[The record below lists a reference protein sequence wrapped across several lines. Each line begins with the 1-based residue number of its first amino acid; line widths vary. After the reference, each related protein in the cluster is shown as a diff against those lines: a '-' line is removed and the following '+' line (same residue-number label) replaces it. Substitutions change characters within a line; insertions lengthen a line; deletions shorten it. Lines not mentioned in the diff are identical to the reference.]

1 VAAQDLELYSGRL
14 NAEQIAAGMNAAR
27 QNAARL
33 LADAQML
40 LNAGRYPTAASI
52 AILCIEEAGRISL
65 LRRMATCKDEAERGE
80 VWKEYRSDR
89 CKSRRAIVPS
99 LVAQGLHHIDGLS
112 NAFDVRTKQSGT
124 IDLLKHLGFYTD
136 CLSDAD
142 WSMPELIIER
152 QLAEQFIAIAHI
164 ASAGNDYR
172 HTAKEIELWEAHMG
186 PVMDK
191 PFEWVRT
198 AFANW
203 QRAMVEHGLMDAR
216 LDRS

>member
-1 VAAQDLELYSGRL
+1 MAAQDLELYSGPL

-33 LADAQML
+33 LADAQLL
-40 LNAGRYPTAASI
+40 LNAGRYPTAASV
-52 AILCIEEAGRISL
+52 AILCIEESGKISL
-65 LRRMATCKDEAERGE
+65 LRRIATCKDDAERGE
-80 VWKEYRSDR
+80 VWKEYRSGR
-89 CKSRRAIVPS
+89 CKSRRSIVPS
-99 LVAQGLHHIDGLS
+99 LFAQGFRHVDGLS
-112 NAFDVRTKQSGT
+112 SAFDVRTEQSGT

-136 CLSDAD
+136 CLGDAD
-142 WSMPELIIER
+142 WSMPELIIEK

-164 ASAGNDYR
+164 VSAGIDYR

-191 PFEWVRT
+191 PFEWMST

-203 QRAMVEHGLMDAR
+203 HRAMVEHGLMA